1 MKETRAP
8 QAGLSLRSDLR
19 RVAIS
24 IFLRETQAK
33 CAKVVEVRG
42 LVSDVDFVRPWNVV
56 QHQREQSQSRE
67 GKVIQ
72 QHYSSPPKG

>member
-8 QAGLSLRSDLR
+8 QAGVSLRSDLR

-33 CAKVVEVRG
+33 CAKFVEVRS
-42 LVSDVDFVRPWNVV
+42 LVTAVDFVRP
-56 QHQREQSQSRE
+56 
-67 GKVIQ
+67 
-72 QHYSSPPKG
+72 